1 MESEYGMR
9 NARLA
14 PAPDGVRRRRHGRAG
29 AVPDRGR
36 GR

>member
-1 MESEYGMR
+1 MESKYGMR
-9 NARLA
+9 NARAA

-29 AVPDRGR
+29 AVSDRGC